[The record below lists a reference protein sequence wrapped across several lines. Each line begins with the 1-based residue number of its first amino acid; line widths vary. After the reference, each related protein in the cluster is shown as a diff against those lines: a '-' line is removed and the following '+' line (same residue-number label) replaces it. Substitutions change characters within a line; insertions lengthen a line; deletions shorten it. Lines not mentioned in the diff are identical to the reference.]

1 MHPHNRRER
10 ELIGRLKGIKRAKG
24 YWNDFK
30 WMQDKKEAE
39 KLIKSN
45 AQIRQDTT
53 KLCSCSM
60 CGNPRHTINEET
72 MQEIKDELFVESELE
87 DLEALTVGK
96 VNLIR
101 NQH

>member
-30 WMQDKKEAE
+30 WEHDKKEVE
-39 KLIKSN
+39 KLLKAN

-53 KLCSCSM
+53 KLCSCMM
-60 CGNPRHTINEET
+60 CGNPRRKLDEITR
-72 MQEIKDELFVESELE
+72 QELKDVEFIDSEL
-87 DLEALTVGK
+87 DDFSNGK
-96 VNLIR
+96 LGEMD
-101 NQH
+101 

>member
-30 WMQDKKEAE
+30 WEQDKKKVED
-39 KLIKSN
+39 LLKSN

-53 KLCSCSM
+53 KLCSCAM
-60 CGNPRHTINEET
+60 CGNPRNKLNEKT
-72 MQEIKDELFVESELE
+72 RQEVKDEEFVESEME
-87 DLEALTVGK
+87 
-96 VNLIR
+96 NL
-101 NQH
+101 